1 MQTTTE
7 NTQQQLA
14 TVEPAQ
20 QQKPEMFFAPRTDVY
35 ETPESLVLIAD
46 VPGAADSDIN
56 VTFEGDVL
64 TVEARV
70 EHREIEGMNLSHRE
84 YEVGNYR
91 RTFTV
96 TTPIDRNAI
105 TAATNEGVLRVTL
118 PKAKEARVQKIQV
131 RAGK

>member
-1 MQTTTE
+1 MQTISQDITP
-7 NTQQQLA
+7 QQRA
-14 TVEPAQ
+14 TPEA
-20 QQKPEMFFAPRTDVY
+20 QKPDVFFAPRTDVY
-35 ETPESLVLIAD
+35 ETADSLVLVAD
-46 VPGAADSDIN
+46 VPGAADGDIS

-70 EHREIEGMNLSHRE
+70 ESRELEGLALGHRE

-96 TTPIDRNAI
+96 HTPIDRDAI
-105 TAATNEGVLRVTL
+105 TASTNDGVLRVTL
-118 PKAKEARVQKIQV
+118 PKAKEARVQRIQV

>member
-1 MQTTTE
+1 MQTTMQPTI
-7 NTQQQLA
+7 QRRDDQVAPQS
-14 TVEPAQ
+14 EP
-20 QQKPEMFFAPRTDVY
+20 EVFFAPRTDVY
-35 ETPESLVLIAD
+35 ETADSIVLVAD

-64 TVEARV
+64 TVEARLAKRDV
-70 EHREIEGMNLSHRE
+70 EGLTLAHRE
-84 YEVGNYR
+84 YDVGNYR

-96 TTPIDRNAI
+96 HTPIDRDAI
-105 TAATNEGVLRVTL
+105 TARATDGVLRVTL

>member
-1 MQTTTE
+1 MQTTLQPTTE
-7 NTQQQLA
+7 RSREVSAPEPQQ
-14 TVEPAQ
+14 
-20 QQKPEMFFAPRTDVY
+20 PEAFFAPRTDVY
-35 ETPESLVLIAD
+35 ETADSLILVAD
-46 VPGAADSDIN
+46 VPGAADSDIS

-70 EHREIEGMNLSHRE
+70 ENRELEGLSLGHRE

-96 TTPIDRNAI
+96 HTPIDRDAI
-105 TAATNEGVLRVTL
+105 TASTNDGVLRVTL
-118 PKAKEARVQKIQV
+118 PQAKEARVQRIQV

>member
-1 MQTTTE
+1 MQTTMQPT
-7 NTQQQLA
+7 TQRRDDQVAPQS
-14 TVEPAQ
+14 EP
-20 QQKPEMFFAPRTDVY
+20 EVFFAPRTDVY
-35 ETPESLVLIAD
+35 ETADSIVLVAD

-64 TVEARV
+64 TVEARLAKRDV
-70 EHREIEGMNLSHRE
+70 EGLTLAHRE
-84 YEVGNYR
+84 YDVGNYR

-96 TTPIDRNAI
+96 HTPIDRDGI
-105 TAATNEGVLRVTL
+105 TARATDGVLRVTL

>member
-1 MQTTTE
+1 MQTTMQPT
-7 NTQQQLA
+7 TQRRDDQVAPQS
-14 TVEPAQ
+14 EP
-20 QQKPEMFFAPRTDVY
+20 EVFFAPRTDVY
-35 ETPESLVLIAD
+35 ETADSIVLVAD

-64 TVEARV
+64 TVEARLAKRDV
-70 EHREIEGMNLSHRE
+70 EGLTLAHRE
-84 YEVGNYR
+84 YDVGNYR

-96 TTPIDRNAI
+96 HTPIDRDAI
-105 TAATNEGVLRVTL
+105 TARATDGVLRVTL

>member
-7 NTQQQLA
+7 TNVQRTTQSVA
-14 TVEPAQ
+14 EHSEP
-20 QQKPEMFFAPRTDVY
+20 EVFYSPRTDVY
-35 ETPESLVLIAD
+35 ETADSIVLVAD
-46 VPGAADSDIN
+46 VPGAADGDIN

-70 EHREIEGMNLSHRE
+70 ENRPLDGLALGHRE

-96 TTPIDRNAI
+96 HTPIARDAV
-105 TAATNEGVLRVTL
+105 TASTSDGVLRVTL
-118 PKAKEARVQKIQV
+118 PKAKEAKVQKIKV
-131 RAGK
+131 RAE

>member
-1 MQTTTE
+1 MTMQTTTQPT
-7 NTQQQLA
+7 TQRTETLPAEQQ
-14 TVEPAQ
+14 
-20 QQKPEMFFAPRTDVY
+20 PEVFFAPRTDVY
-35 ETPESLVLIAD
+35 ETADSIIVVAD
-46 VPGAADSDIN
+46 VPGAADNDID

-70 EHREIEGMNLSHRE
+70 AKGDLDGMTLAHRE
-84 YEVGNYR
+84 YHAGNYR

-96 TTPIDRNAI
+96 HTPIDRDAI
-105 TAATNEGVLRVTL
+105 TASTSDGVLRVTL